1 MPQIHS
7 KFKNQFRFLNDNY
20 RKELPANMQKLIQ
33 EKEAQ
38 KEIEMPPIIEDLCKI
53 LLIICKFCLLW
64 YL

>member
-53 LLIICKFCLLW
+53 ILII
-64 YL
+64 